1 MGVRCQK
8 GPLPLWG
15 WGGSDPIRG
24 PRSQQP
30 RAVEVHI
37 GLLIFGRKVT
47 LEPGLSETP
56 SSGDS
61 ATTQAPAYGGE
72 RFEESPADLVLI
84 DHPTQVQSQVHACV
98 GLYPAVRKGQ
108 YEKIGSLLS
117 PSYSLGL
124 SWRSTE
130 VPYGRHPNHFLP
142 PSRSRA
148 PRA

>member
-1 MGVRCQK
+1 MG
-8 GPLPLWG
+8 G
-15 WGGSDPIRG
+15 WGIRADPG
-24 PRSQQP
+24 PRSQKP
-30 RAVEVHI
+30 RAVEVHN
-37 GLLIFGRKVT
+37 GRLSFLVNVT

-84 DHPTQVQSQVHACV
+84 DHPTQVQSVHACV

-117 PSYSLGL
+117 PSYSLG
-124 SWRSTE
+124 
-130 VPYGRHPNHFLP
+130 
-142 PSRSRA
+142 
-148 PRA
+148 